1 MNISMQCITATSV
14 SAAIALGLM
23 AMACS
28 TTAGPDGAPSAA
40 GPPPIERVEDNRL
53 SCELTGTQMVIPL
66 GDAEM
71 VPICDDTYAEPGLTP
86 PEISELR
93 SAYTAAREDLAR
105 AFGQATRSS
114 PLTLFCRTA
123 GCKVAFGA
131 PPANAEAQD
140 LGFARDLVPTR
151 DGLLEHSIVVVT
163 GPVPGSAR
171 ILTHELV
178 HAEMKAW
185 TPYDSLPTWFN
196 EGMATFVADEPNCDM
211 HPPASE
217 PRVELLTTKEEWE
230 RHLRD
235 HRDALETYCQSR
247 HRVAAW
253 AARFASDEARA
264 AALKRLMLSVANG
277 STFEVAVSLGE

>member
-1 MNISMQCITATSV
+1 MQCIRATSV
-14 SAAIALGLM
+14 SAAVALILVAVG
-23 AMACS
+23 CS
-28 TTAGPDGAPSAA
+28 PTAGPDGLPAAA
-40 GPPPIERVEDNRL
+40 GAPPIGRGEDDRPR
-53 SCELTGTQMVIPL
+53 CELTGSQMVIPL

-86 PEISELR
+86 PEMSELR
-93 SAYTAAREDLAR
+93 SAYTAASEQLAR

-123 GCKVAFGA
+123 ACKVAFGA
-131 PPANAEAQD
+131 PPANAGAQD
-140 LGFARDLVPTR
+140 LGFARDVVPTR
-151 DGLLEHSIVVVT
+151 DGLLAHSIVVVT

-196 EGMATFVADEPNCDM
+196 EGMATFVADEPNCDL

-217 PRVELLTTKEEWE
+217 PRVELLTTKQEWE
-230 RHLRD
+230 RHLGD
-235 HRDALETYCQSR
+235 HHDTLATYCQSR

-253 AARFASDEARA
+253 AARFAGDEARA
-264 AALKRLMLSVANG
+264 AALKRLLSSVANG
-277 STFEVAVSLGE
+277 STFEGALSLGE